1 MILFENRLSLLY
13 GWFIRLSLNSSVLRF
28 LYVCFALFFAYQK
41 SAGKENVDILSHVMI
56 FSLSFLTVHNI
67 KIEKSTDFT
76 F

>member
-41 SAGKENVDILSHVMI
+41 
-56 FSLSFLTVHNI
+56 
-67 KIEKSTDFT
+67 
-76 F
+76 